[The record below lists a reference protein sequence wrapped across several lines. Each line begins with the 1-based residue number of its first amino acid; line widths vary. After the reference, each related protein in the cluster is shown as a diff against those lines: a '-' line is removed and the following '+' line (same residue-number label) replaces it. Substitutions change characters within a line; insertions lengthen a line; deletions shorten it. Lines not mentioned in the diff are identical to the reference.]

1 MTVRAILGVF
11 LAFGFGFGSAETVT
25 FDGARPGFIPPGWSV
40 TSTSAVKAARWQVQT
55 DKTAPSRPNVF
66 AQLSTRSGKQ
76 DYTVALFDKNPCK
89 DGDLSVD
96 MKLVSGKFEQSGGVV
111 WRFQDTANF
120 YFALASADKD
130 SVGIYKKM
138 NNQVSLLA
146 NASVPHQIDDKEWNL
161 LKVVFRGP
169 HFTLF
174 FGHRKLIDTQDA
186 EIPKTGKTGIWTKA
200 DTVAYFDNFRIDK
213 KN

>member
-1 MTVRAILGVF
+1 MRGIAGLLLV
-11 LAFGFGFGSAETVT
+11 FGFGFGSGETVT
-25 FDGARPGFIPPGWSV
+25 FDAARAGFIPPGWSV
-40 TSTSAVKAARWQVQT
+40 SSTSTVRSSRWQVQP
-55 DKTAPSRPNVF
+55 DRTAPSRPNVF
-66 AQLSTRSGKQ
+66 AQLSTHSGKQ
-76 DYTVALFDKNPCK
+76 DYTLALFDKNPCK

-96 MKLVSGKFEQSGGVV
+96 MKLVSGRFEQSGGVV

-138 NNQVSLLA
+138 NNTVSLLA

-161 LKVVFRGP
+161 LKVSFRGP

-186 EIPKTGKTGIWTKA
+186 ELAKSGKTGLWTKA